1 MKAPSDEQ
9 LVAWLDHELDAER
22 RSLLEQ
28 AIADDAL
35 LNLRVQWLSRSN
47 MPFQNAYDE
56 LAQQAPLERLQ
67 ARLDAIPSPEKP
79 RLSRRWFIGAAAAAL
94 FAGGV
99 LADRAFLGWQA
110 TRSNPCSPP
119 ARDAASKRRP
129 TSGHD
134 AAPELEHKAKLSK
147 AASAHEQS

>member
-1 MKAPSDEQ
+1 MKLPSDEQ
-9 LVAWLDHELDAER
+9 LVAWLDNELGAEQH
-22 RSLLEQ
+22 SLLQQ
-28 AIADDAL
+28 AIADEAL

-47 MPFQNAYDE
+47 LPYQNAYDE
-56 LAQQAPLERLQ
+56 LALQAPLERLQ
-67 ARLDAIPSPEKP
+67 VRLEAIPSPEQP
-79 RLSRRWFIGAAAAAL
+79 GLSRRWFIAAAAAAL

-110 TRSNPCSPP
+110 TRSKHGSLP

-134 AAPELEHKAKLSK
+134 AAPELESKAKLLKSRLG
-147 AASAHEQS
+147 A

>member
-1 MKAPSDEQ
+1 MKTPSDEQ
-9 LVAWLDHELDAER
+9 LVAWLDNELGAEQR
-22 RSLLEQ
+22 NLLDQ

-47 MPFQNAYDE
+47 LPYQNAYDE

-79 RLSRRWFIGAAAAAL
+79 GLSRRWFIVVAAAAL
-94 FAGGV
+94 FAAGV

-110 TRSNPCSPP
+110 ARSNQCSQP
-119 ARDAASKRRP
+119 ARNAVSNRWP
-129 TSGHD
+129 TSGHH
-134 AAPELEHKAKLSK
+134 AAPEFESKAKMLK
-147 AASAHEQS
+147 AASTHEQS

>member
-1 MKAPSDEQ
+1 MKTPSDEQ
-9 LVAWLDHELDAER
+9 LVAWLDHEVDAEQ

-28 AIADDAL
+28 AIAGDAL

-47 MPFQNAYDE
+47 LPYQNAYDE
-56 LAQQAPLERLQ
+56 LAQLAPLERLQ

-79 RLSRRWFIGAAAAAL
+79 ALSRRWFIAVAAAAL
-94 FAGGV
+94 FATGV

-110 TRSNPCSPP
+110 ARSNQCSQP
-119 ARDAASKRRP
+119 ARNAVSKRWP

-134 AAPELEHKAKLSK
+134 AAPELESKAKLSK
-147 AASAHEQS
+147 AASAHKQS

>member
-1 MKAPSDEQ
+1 MKIPSDEQ
-9 LVAWLDHELDAER
+9 LVAWLDNELDAEQ

-28 AIADDAL
+28 AIAHDAL

-56 LAQQAPLERLQ
+56 LAQQAPLDRLQ
-67 ARLDAIPSPEKP
+67 ARLDAIPPP
-79 RLSRRWFIGAAAAAL
+79 QQPGLSRRWLLGAAAAAL

-110 TRSNPCSPP
+110 TPSNHRSLP
-119 ARDAASKRRP
+119 ARNAASKRWP

-134 AAPELEHKAKLSK
+134 AAPELESKAKSLK

>member
-1 MKAPSDEQ
+1 MKTPSDEQ
-9 LVAWLDHELDAER
+9 LVAWLDNELGAEQ

-28 AIADDAL
+28 AMADDAL

-47 MPFQNAYDE
+47 LPYQNAYDE

-79 RLSRRWFIGAAAAAL
+79 GLSRRWFIGAAAAAL

-110 TRSNPCSPP
+110 TRSNHDSPP
-119 ARDAASKRRP
+119 ARSTESNRRP
-129 TSGHD
+129 TSGHN
-134 AAPELEHKAKLSK
+134 AAPELESKAKSLK

>member
-9 LVAWLDHELDAER
+9 LVAWLDNELSAEQR
-22 RSLLEQ
+22 NLLEQ

-47 MPFQNAYDE
+47 LPYQNAYDE

-79 RLSRRWFIGAAAAAL
+79 GLSRRWFIGAAAAAL

-110 TRSNPCSPP
+110 ARPNHTSLP
-119 ARDAASKRRP
+119 ALNAASKRWP

-134 AAPELEHKAKLSK
+134 AAPEPESKAKLSK
-147 AASAHEQS
+147 AASAHKQS

>member
-9 LVAWLDHELDAER
+9 LVAWLDNELGAEQ
-22 RSLLEQ
+22 RSLLEK

-35 LNLRVQWLSRSN
+35 LNLRVQWLSRAN
-47 MPFQNAYDE
+47 LPYQNAYDE

-67 ARLDAIPSPEKP
+67 ARLDAIPSPEQP
-79 RLSRRWFIGAAAAAL
+79 GLSRRWFIVAAAAAL

-110 TRSNPCSPP
+110 TRSNHGSLP
-119 ARDAASKRRP
+119 ARNAATKRQP
-129 TSGHD
+129 ISGHD
-134 AAPELEHKAKLSK
+134 AAPELERKAKLSK
-147 AASAHEQS
+147 AASAHERS

>member
-1 MKAPSDEQ
+1 MKVPSDEQ
-9 LVAWLDHELDAER
+9 LVAWLDHELGAEQR
-22 RSLLEQ
+22 NLLDQ
-28 AIADDAL
+28 AMADDAL

-47 MPFQNAYDE
+47 LPYQNAYDE

-79 RLSRRWFIGAAAAAL
+79 GLSRRWFIGAAAAAL

-110 TRSNPCSPP
+110 TRSNQCSLP
-119 ARDAASKRRP
+119 ARNAVSKRWP

-134 AAPELEHKAKLSK
+134 AAPELESKAKSLK
-147 AASAHEQS
+147 AASAHKQS

>member
-1 MKAPSDEQ
+1 MKIPSDEQ
-9 LVAWLDHELDAER
+9 LVAWLDNELGAEQ

-35 LNLRVQWLSRSN
+35 LNLRVQWLSRAN
-47 MPFQNAYDE
+47 LPYQNAYDE

-67 ARLDAIPSPEKP
+67 ARLDAIPSPEQP
-79 RLSRRWFIGAAAAAL
+79 ELSRRWFIAAAAAAL

-110 TRSNPCSPP
+110 TRSNHGSPP
-119 ARDAASKRRP
+119 ARSTESNRRP
-129 TSGHD
+129 TSGHN
-134 AAPELEHKAKLSK
+134 AAPELESKAKSLK